1 MNEWKMEEIQ
11 KKIVIF
17 QFINKQQQQM
27 IYKQKKS
34 MRSVLFP

>member
-1 MNEWKMEEIQ
+1 MEEIQ

-17 QFINKQQQQM
+17 QFINKQQQQQM